1 MNYAIYNENKSS
13 TIIFLNGA
21 GVGQWMWVNQ
31 IKSLKDYQL
40 ITFDYL
46 GHTVAN
52 NNFINMQT
60 EINRLKELIKN
71 HCTAKVYLV
80 GFSLGAQ
87 ISLLAQQQLLIEKAI
102 VISTLN
108 KPNKLMYQIL
118 KPFIKLS
125 MPLVKYKWY
134 AKLNASQLNIKQ
146 ELFANYFAT
155 SKFLSYTSLTNIYKE
170 NMSFKFGKV
179 NDKKTKVVVGA
190 NEVKSVIQS
199 AKELSNNFI
208 EINNAAHDIPYNHS
222 SFLNNLIT
230 QFFK

>member
-1 MNYAIYNENKSS
+1 MNYSIYNKKKSD

-21 GVGQWMWVNQ
+21 GVGQWMWTKQ
-31 IKSLKDYQL
+31 IKNLKDYQL

-46 GHTVAN
+46 GHTADNKHFV
-52 NNFINMQT
+52 NMQT
-60 EINRLKELIKN
+60 EINRLKELIQN

-87 ISLLAQQQLLIEKAI
+87 ISLLAQQQLLIDKAI
-102 VISTLN
+102 IISTLN

-125 MPLVKYKWY
+125 MPFVKYKWY

-146 ELFANYFAT
+146 ELFENYFVT
-155 SKFLSYTSLTNIYKE
+155 SKFLSYKSLKNIYKE

-179 NDKKTKVVVGA
+179 NNEKTRVLVGA
-190 NEVKSVIQS
+190 NEVKVVKQS
-199 AKELSNNFI
+199 AQELSSNFI
-208 EINNAAHDIPYNHS
+208 EINNAGHDIPYNH
-222 SFLNNLIT
+222 FEKLNKLIT